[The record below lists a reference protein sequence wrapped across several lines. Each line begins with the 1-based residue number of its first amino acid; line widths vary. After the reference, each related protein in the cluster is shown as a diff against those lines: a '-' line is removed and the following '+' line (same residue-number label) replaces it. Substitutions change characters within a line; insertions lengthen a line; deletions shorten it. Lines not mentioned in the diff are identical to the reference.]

1 MCEENFVLAV
11 AQLPLDLIDILSFL
25 LFHLVNAA
33 Y

>member
-1 MCEENFVLAV
+1 MREKNLVLAET
-11 AQLPLDLIDILSFL
+11 QFPLYLINIQSFL